1 MIYIYILIFILSII
15 IVILYLKL
23 INLKKIINKESNNT
37 NIIEAT
43 NKDSKRRF
51 NNNYPDINI
60 LSDSEYKS
68 FINKFNKDNNE
79 YIITLGYN
87 KNNEIETIDLDNIS
101 NILVLGTTGGGK
113 SVILNSIISSIVE
126 LSSFNNIPHYVKET
140 ISDMND
146 ASNELEEISKEI
158 NERKHQDNIKEY
170 LKVIIDDL
178 YDLSYEQELYISN
191 LLEELLE
198 DSKNTKVHFI
208 LATDT
213 PNNKVLKDNLLRLL
227 PSKFYLTISPGTY
240 KEFNIDNNLNNE
252 DLDYIAT
259 IGNMIYLENNN
270 KKRIKVVEIPSQNL
284 KEIVEYYSV

>member
-1 MIYIYILIFILSII
+1 M
-15 IVILYLKL
+15 
-23 INLKKIINKESNNT
+23 KKIINKESNNT

-113 SVILNSIISSIVE
+113 SVILNSIISSIIMNYNKDEIKFISLDSSIVE

-140 ISDMND
+140 ISDMNN

-158 NERKHQDNIKEY
+158 NKRKHQDNIKEY
-170 LKVIIDDL
+170 LIVIIDDL

-198 DSKNTKVHFI
+198 DSKDTKVHFI